1 MLGGGERGA
10 ERAPQRT
17 PHARPGGGVKALA
30 AREAVAGVLVAAA
43 PAAPLGGG
51 RSHPPSLSVPLP
63 LARARAGQPPRWVA
77 SRTGS
82 LSTTSRRPTFRW
94 HWRSTRLSRWP
105 SPAPRGRGATT
116 RGRPGSSQAASA
128 QQRAACEVR
137 ICWTRVPVFKPARCA
152 AEHAEAPR
160 ARSRHTNVLALMCA
174 LVRSRALAHACVRA
188 RAHGH
193 ARSGATAAGPAAS
206 ETAGAAKA
214 GGAAKK
220 AADKAFNAAMRKAT
234 GMMAGLQ
241 RCVRPHALMR
251 QRVRARAYA
260 SVQHVRWP

>member
-1 MLGGGERGA
+1 MLGGE
-10 ERAPQRT
+10 
-17 PHARPGGGVKALA
+17 GGGARATAHASRAAWWGREGARGSRGVGGSACCGGACGA
-30 AREAVAGVLVAAA
+30 ARRRR
-43 PAAPLGGG
+43 GG
-51 RSHPPSLSVPLP
+51 
-63 LARARAGQPPRWVA
+63 AGQPPRWGA

-116 RGRPGSSQAASA
+116 LGRPGSSRAASA
-128 QQRAACEVR
+128 QPRAACEVR
-137 ICWTRVPVFKPARCA
+137 ICWTRVPVFEPARCA
-152 AEHAEAPR
+152 AERAEAPR
-160 ARSRHTNVLALMCA
+160 ARSMRTHVLTLMCA

-188 RAHGH
+188 HAHGH

-220 AADKAFNAAMRKAT
+220 AADKAFNAAMGKAT

-241 RCVRPHALMR
+241 RCVRPHALIR

-260 SVQHVRWP
+260 SVEHVRWP